1 MTPPLP
7 PRQRGAGPDSRPR
20 GRDHRRPAAVL
31 ARLYEARFGTKP
43 RSIAGLAGDGSAR
56 KIYRLSGDAP
66 STIGVV
72 NDDLA
77 ENRAF
82 LSFSKHFRRAGLP
95 VPEIYAED
103 QAKGAYLEEDLGDR
117 TLFDLLTAKRR
128 GSSIAPEVLQV
139 YRKAAALLPRFQIT
153 AGRGVDLRVCW
164 PRAEFDRQSI
174 LWDLNYF
181 KYYFLRLGGFVFD
194 EQRLEEDFALFAA
207 HLLEADRR
215 YFLYRDFQSRNI
227 MVRSGEPW
235 FIDYQ
240 GGRRGALQYDVA
252 SLLYDAKADLP
263 EPTRKELLEAYLR
276 QARKVGRVSRDQ
288 FMRHYPG
295 YVYVRIFQALGTYG
309 LRGFFERKPHFL
321 QSIPYAMRNIEFLLR
336 ERGFPVEAPE
346 LVRVLKMLVATPR
359 LRLFGNASLE
369 LTVRVQSFSYKRSI
383 PADDRGHGG
392 GFVFDCRALPNPG
405 RLARYA
411 ELTGRDRPVAA
422 YLSHQ
427 APVRRFLR
435 RAEELVADSV
445 KNYRARNFTDLS
457 VAFGCTGGRHRSV
470 FCAEAMAS
478 FLRGKLRV
486 PVQVE
491 HRDL

>member
-1 MTPPLP
+1 MP
-7 PRQRGAGPDSRPR
+7 
-20 GRDHRRPAAVL
+20 RRPGARRGSRLRGDDGNLPADVL
-31 ARLYEARFGTKP
+31 AKLYEARFGTPP
-43 RSIAGLAGDGSAR
+43 RSIAALAGDDSASAR
-56 KIYRLSGDAP
+56 RIYRLSGDAL
-66 STIGVV
+66 SSIGVV

-82 LSFSKHFRRAGLP
+82 LSFSKHFREAGLP
-95 VPEIYAED
+95 VPQIYAED
-103 QAKGAYLEEDLGDR
+103 SLKGAYLEEDLGDQ
-117 TLFDLLTAKRR
+117 TLLGLLQASRR
-128 GSSIAPEVLQV
+128 GSKIGESALQV
-139 YRKAAALLPRFQIT
+139 YRRAVAILPRFQIT
-153 AGRGVDLRVCW
+153 AGRGVDIRVCW

-181 KYYFLRLGGFVFD
+181 KYYFLRLGGFLFD
-194 EQRLEEDFALFAA
+194 EQRLEEDFARFAS
-207 HLLEADRR
+207 HLLEADRS

-227 MVRSGEPW
+227 MVRSGDPW

-263 EPTRKELLEAYLR
+263 EPARKDLLEAYLR
-276 QARKVGRVSRDQ
+276 HARKIGRVSREK
-288 FMRHYPG
+288 FLRHYPG

-309 LRGFFERKPHFL
+309 LRGFFERKPLFL
-321 QSIPYAMRNIEFLLR
+321 QSIPYAMRNIEVLLR

-346 LVRVLKMLVATPR
+346 LVRVLKMLVASPR

-369 LTVRVQSFSYKRSI
+369 LTVRVQSFSYKRGI

-411 ELTGRDRPVAA
+411 ERTGRDRPVAS
-422 YLSHQ
+422 YLSRQ
-427 APVRRFLR
+427 PRVRRFLR
-435 RAEELVADSV
+435 RAEEMVADSAR
-445 KNYRARNFTDLS
+445 NYRGRNFTDLS

-470 FCAEAMAS
+470 YCAEALAS
-478 FLRGKLRV
+478 FLRKTLHV
-486 PVQVE
+486 PVEIE